1 MARRKAKET
10 PEDPQRRLALRR
22 ALLAAGWSLTLVC
35 TLAGA
40 AFFVFE
46 WDRFLSRDPRFRLP
60 EEDIP
65 GAGGVFVEGNRH
77 AARAAVLRVF
87 EADRGRGINEID
99 LEKRRDELRRIDW
112 VRDAA
117 VRRVWPST
125 IFVRIT
131 EREPVA
137 IIQVPAA
144 ISGSFDEPLRM
155 RPMLIDA
162 DGVILPL
169 NGPVSRSL
177 PLLLGVR
184 QEQDIEHRRRLVRL
198 MQRVLDEL
206 APARS
211 NIPEVDVTDPENV
224 RIAYQTRDHLV
235 VLILG
240 NEKYL
245 DRLNVFLSHLEGIQ
259 DRLSHR
265 AVLDLTT
272 EGRITLVGAPPEE
285 ER

>member
-1 MARRKAKET
+1 MARRKAKEQPET
-10 PEDPQRRLALRR
+10 PPRSVVLRR

-35 TLAGA
+35 ALAAA

-46 WDRFLSRDPRFRLP
+46 WDRFLARDPRFRLP
-60 EEDIP
+60 EEDRA
-65 GAGGVFVEGNRH
+65 GAGGVFVEGVRH
-77 AARAAVLRVF
+77 VPRAAVLRVF

-99 LEKRRDELRRIDW
+99 LEKRREELRRIDW

-117 VRRVWPST
+117 VRRIWPAT

-137 IIQVPAA
+137 IIQVPAG
-144 ISGSFDEPLRM
+144 ISGSFGEPLRM

-169 NGPVSRSL
+169 NGAVSRSL
-177 PLLLGVR
+177 PLLAGVR
-184 QEQDIEHRRRLVRL
+184 REQDIEHRRRLVRL
-198 MQRVLDEL
+198 MLRVLDEL

-211 NIPEVDVTDPENV
+211 SIPEVDVTDPGNV
-224 RIAYQTRDHLV
+224 RIAYQTPDHLV

-240 NEKYL
+240 DEKFL
-245 DRLNVFLSHLEGIQ
+245 ERLNVFLSHYEGIR

-272 EGRITLVGAPPEE
+272 EGRITLVEAPPEE
-285 ER
+285 QR

>member
-1 MARRKAKET
+1 MARRKAKEQPET
-10 PEDPQRRLALRR
+10 PPRSVVLRR

-35 TLAGA
+35 TLAAA

-46 WDRFLSRDPRFRLP
+46 WDRFLARDPRFRLP
-60 EEDIP
+60 EEDRA
-65 GAGGVFVEGNRH
+65 GAGGVFVEGVRH
-77 AARAAVLRVF
+77 VPRNAVLRVF

-99 LEKRRDELRRIDW
+99 LEKRREELRRIDW

-117 VRRVWPST
+117 VRRIWPAT

-137 IIQVPAA
+137 IIQVPAG
-144 ISGSFDEPLRM
+144 ISGSFGEPLRM

-169 NGPVSRSL
+169 NGAVSRSL
-177 PLLLGVR
+177 PLLVGVR
-184 QEQDIEHRRRLVRL
+184 REQDIEHRRRLVRL
-198 MQRVLDEL
+198 MLRVLDEL

-211 NIPEVDVTDPENV
+211 NIPEVDVTDPGNI
-224 RIAYQTRDHLV
+224 RIAYQTPNHLV

-240 NEKYL
+240 DEKFL
-245 DRLNVFLSHLEGIQ
+245 ERLNIFLGHYEGIQ

-272 EGRITLVGAPPEE
+272 EGRITLVEAPPEE
-285 ER
+285 QR